1 MARKTPLNRIR
12 NIGIAAHIDAGK
24 TTTSERILFYT
35 GVSHKI
41 GEVHDGAATMDW
53 MEQEKERGIT
63 ITSAATTCFWKDHQI
78 NLIDTPGHVDFT
90 IEVERS
96 MRVLDGAV
104 SVFCSVGGVQPQ
116 SETVW
121 RQANKY
127 GVPRVVFVN
136 KMDRIGANFYNVENQ
151 IKLRL
156 KANPVPINI
165 PIGAED
171 TFIGVIDL
179 VQMKAIVW
187 NNETMGAKYDVEEIP
202 SDLLEKAKQYREKL
216 VEAVAEQDEALMEK
230 YLGGEELSVEEIKKG
245 IKTGCL
251 NMSLVPM
258 LCGSSF
264 KNKGV
269 QTLLDAVI
277 DYLPA
282 PTEVVDIKGIDPKTE
297 EEVFVKSSDDGEFA
311 GLAFKIMTDP
321 FVGQL
326 TFVRV
331 YRGKLESGSYVYNS
345 TKDKKERVGRLLKM
359 HSNKREDIKEVYAG
373 EICAFVGL
381 KDTLTGDTLCD
392 EKNAVV
398 LERMEFP
405 EPVIHIA
412 VEPKTKADQE
422 KMGVALGKLAEE
434 DPSFRVMTQEETGQ
448 TLIGGMGELH
458 LEIIVDRL
466 KREFKV
472 EAEIGQPQVA
482 FRETIRSSVNKE
494 HKYAKQSGGRG
505 QYGHVFIKLEPKE
518 PGSGY
523 EFVNEISGGVI
534 PKEYIPA
541 VDKGIQEAMQNGV
554 LAGYP
559 VVDFKVTLYDGSYHD
574 VDSSEMAFKI
584 AGSMA
589 FKEASRAANPVLLE
603 PMMKV
608 EVEVPEEYMGDV
620 IGDLNRRRG
629 QINSMDD
636 RLGLKIV
643 NAFVPLV
650 EMFGYSTD
658 LRSAT
663 QGRGTYSMEFDHYG
677 EVPSNI
683 AKEIVEKRKG

>member
-12 NIGIAAHIDAGK
+12 NIGSAAHIDAGK

-127 GVPRVVFVN
+127 GVPRIVVVN

-165 PIGAED
+165 PIGTED

-187 NNETMGAKYDVEEIP
+187 NNETMGAKYHVEEIP
-202 SDLLEKAKQYREKL
+202 SNLLEKAKQYQEKL
-216 VEAVAEQDEALMEK
+216 VEAVAERDKTLMEK

-282 PTEVVDIKGIDPKTE
+282 PTEGVDIKGIDPKTE

-392 EKNAVV
+392 EKNAIV

-434 DPSFRVMTQEETGQ
+434 DP
-448 TLIGGMGELH
+448 
-458 LEIIVDRL
+458 
-466 KREFKV
+466 
-472 EAEIGQPQVA
+472 
-482 FRETIRSSVNKE
+482 
-494 HKYAKQSGGRG
+494 
-505 QYGHVFIKLEPKE
+505 
-518 PGSGY
+518 
-523 EFVNEISGGVI
+523 
-534 PKEYIPA
+534 
-541 VDKGIQEAMQNGV
+541 
-554 LAGYP
+554 
-559 VVDFKVTLYDGSYHD
+559 
-574 VDSSEMAFKI
+574 
-584 AGSMA
+584 
-589 FKEASRAANPVLLE
+589 
-603 PMMKV
+603 
-608 EVEVPEEYMGDV
+608 
-620 IGDLNRRRG
+620 
-629 QINSMDD
+629 
-636 RLGLKIV
+636 
-643 NAFVPLV
+643 
-650 EMFGYSTD
+650 
-658 LRSAT
+658 
-663 QGRGTYSMEFDHYG
+663 
-677 EVPSNI
+677 
-683 AKEIVEKRKG
+683 